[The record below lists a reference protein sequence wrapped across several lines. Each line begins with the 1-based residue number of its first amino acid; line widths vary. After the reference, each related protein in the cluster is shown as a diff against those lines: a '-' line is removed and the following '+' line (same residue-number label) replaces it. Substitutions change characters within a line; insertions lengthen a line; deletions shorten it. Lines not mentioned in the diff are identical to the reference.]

1 MLEPLKVL
9 TSRAGRRVLIGLL
22 VGSMVSAA
30 ALARRAVDP
39 PAAIERITS
48 EALVGFV
55 RPTDIS
61 SIMTPIALTVAE
73 IVAAPGDEVTAGQP
87 IARIDRT
94 DGERELAHL
103 RLEIDRA
110 TQDVAERERVIAWT
124 AHANQRLVTETA
136 QAGADLALAE
146 RETQQVPVRQMR
158 DSPERAQVAYEKA
171 IMKERR
177 AEQLAAS
184 GLMSKQ
190 DVDDAR
196 FEVRMASDD
205 LANARRAAEAAT
217 RVHAAEETQARA
229 RHDLS
234 LADQQRQL
242 AEQQA
247 QLRQARIRLQETKLR
262 HETIRGAVADAFVRA
277 PRAGAIVDLPVHSGD
292 RLPAGALVA
301 KIAPL
306 DPVAVDVDVSPLVV
320 NMLRVNGLASVDVPA
335 VKLLNQE
342 GRIRSIAPL
351 PGDDGKYSVQVTLP
365 NPTRSRL
372 AGQTANVK
380 LIIERPVNR

>member
-1 MLEPLKVL
+1 MLKPLKVL
-9 TSRAGRRVLIGLL
+9 TSRATRRVLIGLL
-22 VGSMVSAA
+22 VGTMVSAA
-30 ALARRAVDP
+30 ALARRAVDT
-39 PAAIERITS
+39 PAATERITS
-48 EALVGFV
+48 DALVGLL

-73 IVAAPGDEVTAGQP
+73 IMAAPGDEVTAGQP
-87 IARIDRT
+87 LARIDRT

-103 RLEIDRA
+103 TLEIERA

-124 AHANQRLVTETA
+124 EHNNRLLVTETA

-184 GLMSKQ
+184 GLMAKQ
-190 DVDDAR
+190 DVDDAK

-205 LANARRAAEAAT
+205 LANARRAAEAAI

-247 QLRQARIRLQETKLR
+247 QLRQARIRLEETKLR
-262 HETIRGAVADAFVRA
+262 SETIRGAVADAFVRA

-335 VKLLNQE
+335 VKLVNAE

-351 PGDDGKYSVQVTLP
+351 PGDDGKYSVQVTIA

-372 AGQTANVK
+372 AGQSANVK
-380 LIIERPVNR
+380 LIIERPVTR

>member
-1 MLEPLKVL
+1 
-9 TSRAGRRVLIGLL
+9 
-22 VGSMVSAA
+22 MVSAA

-39 PAAIERITS
+39 PAATERITS
-48 EALVGFV
+48 DALVGLL

-73 IVAAPGDEVTAGQP
+73 IMAAPGDEVTAGQP
-87 IARIDRT
+87 LARIDRT

-103 RLEIDRA
+103 TLEIERA

-124 AHANQRLVTETA
+124 EHNNRLLVTETA

-184 GLMSKQ
+184 GLMAKQ
-190 DVDDAR
+190 DVDDAK

-205 LANARRAAEAAT
+205 LANARRAAEAAI

-247 QLRQARIRLQETKLR
+247 QLRQARIRLEETKLR
-262 HETIRGAVADAFVRA
+262 SETIRGAVADAFVRA

-335 VKLLNQE
+335 VKLVNAE

-351 PGDDGKYSVQVTLP
+351 PGDDGKYSVQVTST
-365 NPTRSRL
+365 NPTRARRG
-372 AGQTANVK
+372 GQSANVK
-380 LIIERPVNR
+380 LMIERPVTR

>member
-1 MLEPLKVL
+1 
-9 TSRAGRRVLIGLL
+9 
-22 VGSMVSAA
+22 MVSAA

-39 PAAIERITS
+39 PAATERITS
-48 EALVGFV
+48 DALVGLL

-73 IVAAPGDEVTAGQP
+73 IMAAPGDEVTAGQS

-103 RLEIDRA
+103 TLEIERA

-124 AHANQRLVTETA
+124 EHNNRLLVTETA

-184 GLMSKQ
+184 GLMAKQ
-190 DVDDAR
+190 DVDDAK

-205 LANARRAAEAAT
+205 LANARRAAEAAI

-247 QLRQARIRLQETKLR
+247 QLRQARIRLEETKLR
-262 HETIRGAVADAFVRA
+262 SETIRGAVADAFVRA

-335 VKLLNQE
+335 VKLVNAE

-351 PGDDGKYSVQVTLP
+351 PGDDGKYSVQVTIT

-372 AGQTANVK
+372 AGQSANVK
-380 LIIERPVNR
+380 LIIERPVTR

>member
-1 MLEPLKVL
+1 
-9 TSRAGRRVLIGLL
+9 
-22 VGSMVSAA
+22 
-30 ALARRAVDP
+30 
-39 PAAIERITS
+39 
-48 EALVGFV
+48 
-55 RPTDIS
+55 
-61 SIMTPIALTVAE
+61 
-73 IVAAPGDEVTAGQP
+73 
-87 IARIDRT
+87 
-94 DGERELAHL
+94 
-103 RLEIDRA
+103 
-110 TQDVAERERVIAWT
+110 
-124 AHANQRLVTETA
+124 
-136 QAGADLALAE
+136 
-146 RETQQVPVRQMR
+146 MR